1 MNKQVVAFTLSVF
14 MAVAAAPVF
23 AAGGG
28 EEAAAGD
35 EQIVIRLGHGGST
48 ATDLRQVAAERFKE
62 HVERETGPAVVVEI
76 FPDSTLGDWRE
87 MQEGLQIGTIE
98 IVIEDIGTL
107 ERYSDMAALGFM
119 PFVYT
124 GRDHWER
131 VWYSDIKDI
140 LLTTFEQETGFKL
153 LGSMY
158 RGARN
163 LTAVRPVE
171 TLEDAGGL
179 KIRVPGADSAIAG
192 WQALGANPQAMAFPE
207 VFGALQLNVIDAQE
221 NPLNVIFNNS
231 LYEVAPYITMTE
243 HVYGAHNFQ
252 LWGETFNGWPE
263 EVQNAVV
270 AAADEASRLYNSL
283 LDESEAEIIAQ
294 LEARDDVTLIYPSTE
309 EKRRWADAVRPVHDS
324 YPRLQEFLVAV
335 RAVM

>member
-1 MNKQVVAFTLSVF
+1 MNKKVVTFPLLVF
-14 MAVAAAPVF
+14 MTVAAAPVF
-23 AAGGG
+23 AAGAG
-28 EEAAAGD
+28 EETATGD
-35 EQIVIRLGHGGST
+35 EPIVIRLGHGGST
-48 ATDLRQVAAERFKE
+48 ATDLRQVAAQRFKE

-158 RGARN
+158 RGA
-163 LTAVRPVE
+163 
-171 TLEDAGGL
+171 
-179 KIRVPGADSAIAG
+179 
-192 WQALGANPQAMAFPE
+192 
-207 VFGALQLNVIDAQE
+207 
-221 NPLNVIFNNS
+221 
-231 LYEVAPYITMTE
+231 
-243 HVYGAHNFQ
+243 HNFQ

-270 AAADEASRLYNSL
+270 VAANEASRLYNSL

-294 LEARDDVTLIYPSTE
+294 LEARDEVTLIYPSAE
-309 EKRRWADAVRPVHDS
+309 EKRR
-324 YPRLQEFLVAV
+324 
-335 RAVM
+335 